1 MTLGRVLD
9 RSAQSHYRDQ
19 PAVTFEG
26 EARTFAVLQQRS
38 RSLAA
43 GLRRA
48 GLRAGDRV
56 AVMLANGH
64 EWPEVLFALASFGAI
79 CVPVNVLLTSPEIA
93 HVCADSDARC
103 LIVDSMGEAAMAEL
117 DALPEIVVSV
127 GRIEAPEGA
136 RTVKYADLMAGSTG
150 PPAPGGPALG
160 DDLILYYSS
169 GTTGLP
175 KAAVHTHNGVLWNSF
190 AQVTDL
196 RLGRDVV
203 YVVVAS
209 LSWAAGF
216 HNLMLALAWI
226 GGRSVL
232 MPTGGMTPD
241 RLMST
246 IEAQSGTHTMLVP
259 SLLRQ
264 FVDDPAIL
272 ERMRRSTLRWVV
284 TGAEPVPR
292 ALIELINQE
301 LPNCTVCQGYGLSEF
316 PTIAT
321 LLAPEEAL
329 EHHGSAGRPL
339 SHTQVAVQA
348 DGGEC
353 LASGR
358 GELLIRSP
366 ATMRGYHNRPEQTL
380 EALADGWLH
389 TGDLASID
397 GEGFVSIV
405 GRTKDMIISGGLN
418 VYPKEIEDVIS
429 ALPGVLEAA
438 VVGVPDD
445 RYGETPVA
453 VVVAVPGGR
462 VDQAQVHA
470 SCRHQLASYK
480 RPRAVLVRDA
490 PLPRNATGK
499 ILKRLLRPWATE
511 QIEAGAGGSRT

>member
-1 MTLGRVLD
+1 MRVD
-9 RSAQSHYRDQ
+9 
-19 PAVTFEG
+19 
-26 EARTFAVLQQRS
+26 
-38 RSLAA
+38 
-43 GLRRA
+43 
-48 GLRAGDRV
+48 
-56 AVMLANGH
+56 
-64 EWPEVLFALASFGAI
+64 
-79 CVPVNVLLTSPEIA
+79 
-93 HVCADSDARC
+93 
-103 LIVDSMGEAAMAEL
+103 
-117 DALPEIVVSV
+117 
-127 GRIEAPEGA
+127 
-136 RTVKYADLMAGSTG
+136 
-150 PPAPGGPALG
+150 
-160 DDLILYYSS
+160 
-169 GTTGLP
+169 
-175 KAAVHTHNGVLWNSF
+175 HTHNGVLWNSF
-190 AQVTDL
+190 AQVADL

-232 MPTGGMTPD
+232 MPTGGLTPD
-241 RLMST
+241 RLLST
-246 IEAQSGTHTMLVP
+246 IEAEGATHTMLVP

-264 FVDDPAIL
+264 FVDDPSIL
-272 ERMRRSTLRWVV
+272 ERVRRSTLRWVV

-301 LPNCTVCQGYGLSEF
+301 LPNCVVCQGYGLSEF

-321 LLAPEEAL
+321 LLSPAEAL

-348 DGGEC
+348 GAGERS
-353 LASGR
+353 AAGQ

-418 VYPKEIEDVIS
+418 VYPKEIEDVIG

-438 VVGVPDD
+438 VVGVPHE

-453 VVVAVPGGR
+453 VVVTAPGGH
-462 VDQAQVHA
+462 VDQTQVDA
-470 SCRHQLASYK
+470 ICRQQLASYK
-480 RPRAVLVRDA
+480 RPKAVLVRA
-490 PLPRNATGK
+490 EPLPRNPTGK
-499 ILKRLLRPWATE
+499 ILKRLLRPWAAE
-511 QIEAGAGGSRT
+511 QIQAGAKGNGK